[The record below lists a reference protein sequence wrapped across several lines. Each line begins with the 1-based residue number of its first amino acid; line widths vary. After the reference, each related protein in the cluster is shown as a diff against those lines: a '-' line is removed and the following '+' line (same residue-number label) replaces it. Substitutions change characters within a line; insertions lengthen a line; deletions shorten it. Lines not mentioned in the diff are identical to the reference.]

1 MNIMK
6 TLGVE
11 IRELNFGF
19 TLLEIMVAISVIAI
33 VLIAVFKMHSQT
45 INLNLAAKFYSTAPL
60 LAQSKIAEIE
70 TTPLN
75 NQIPESGNFGDDFPN
90 YRWDV
95 STDHI
100 DSEVLGAVSESIKKI
115 KVKISYNNDDFIYN
129 LMTYRFVNE

>member
-1 MNIMK
+1 MK